1 MTEDVTKRPEQ
12 APADTAEGT
21 EATRN
26 RRLWRPRTDIAE
38 TPDGVTLAIEMPGVP
53 ADGVDVTLENRVL
66 TIRGQ
71 SGTGAPD
78 NLQPVHAE
86 YAPGDF
92 ERAFTLS
99 EDFDSDRIEAEMK
112 NGVLTLRLP
121 RAEAAKPQ
129 KIKVK
134 AS

>member
-1 MTEDVTKRPEQ
+1 MTKKVTKRPDQ
-12 APADTAEGT
+12 APTETTETAET
-21 EATRN
+21 TRN
-26 RRLWRPRTDIAE
+26 RPLLRPLSDIAE
-38 TPDGVTLAIEMPGVP
+38 TPDGVTLAIEMPGVA
-53 ADGVDVTLENRVL
+53 ADDVDVTLENRVL
-66 TIRGQ
+66 TIRGR
-71 SGTGAPD
+71 SGAVDPE

-99 EDFDSDRIEAEMK
+99 EDFDSEKIEAEMK
-112 NGVLTLRLP
+112 SGVLTLHMP
-121 RAEAAKPQ
+121 RAEAAQPQ